1 MCQLLIWCS
10 NIAVTLDPGAEAW
23 AMLVGISMSLRAR
36 WLEAGQEEGLTPPQ
50 AMSLMS
56 LRAEEPRR
64 LGELARTMHC
74 DASYATALADR
85 LEERGFVERRPS
97 ATDRRVKELVPTA
110 AGLAAQARLKA
121 AYTAPPPGMED
132 VPLEDQE
139 ALLRV
144 ARTLAARIDPEHAA
158 RFNLAPQ
165 GGARG

>member
-1 MCQLLIWCS
+1 MFALMMG
-10 NIAVTLDPGAEAW
+10 PGAEAW
-23 AMLVGISMSLRAR
+23 AMFVGISLSLRAG
-36 WLEAGQEEGLTPPQ
+36 WLEAGQAEGLTPPQ

-56 LRAEEPRR
+56 LRADEPRR
-64 LGELARTMHC
+64 IGDLAKTMHC

-97 ATDRRVKELVPTA
+97 ATDRRVKELVPTK

-121 AYTAPPPGMED
+121 AYTAAPPGMED
-132 VPLEDQE
+132 VPPEDQE

-158 RFNLAPQ
+158 RFNLAPAE
-165 GGARG
+165 GARG

>member
-1 MCQLLIWCS
+1 M
-10 NIAVTLDPGAEAW
+10 
-23 AMLVGISMSLRAR
+23 VGISLSLRAG
-36 WLEAGQEEGLTPPQ
+36 WIEAGRAEGLTPPQ

-56 LRAEEPRR
+56 LRGDEPRR
-64 LGELARTMHC
+64 LGELAKTMHC

-110 AGLAAQARLKA
+110 AGRAAQARLKA

-132 VPLEDQE
+132 VPLDDQE

-144 ARTLAARIDPEHAA
+144 ARTLAARIDPQHAA
-158 RFNLAPQ
+158 RFDLAPEDR
-165 GGARG
+165 ARG